1 LEKYLTL
8 HKTLAEIKTIL
19 WTKIGQSIPN
29 QWRSIQT
36 IHEKIELIEIAQVEI
51 EKARELLANMLE
63 QANRLIHF
71 LNAHTK
77 EQLEALDIRDRTNTI
92 FTVKKVLTMN
102 FFLQNLERE
111 FQEMQVETNAFT
123 EKFTIL

>member
-1 LEKYLTL
+1 M
-8 HKTLAEIKTIL
+8 
-19 WTKIGQSIPN
+19 
-29 QWRSIQT
+29 
-36 IHEKIELIEIAQVEI
+36 IEIAQVEI